1 MPKHPIEQNMLY
13 FITSVTENRKQIF
26 SNNLA
31 CELFL
36 NILTY
41 NKFYCDYNIYAFI
54 IMPDHFH
61 IIIQPT
67 GEMNISEIMKK
78 IKGNFSRF
86 YNKIFNNQGKVL
98 QKGYYDKIIRDEK
111 HLIEIIEYIH
121 NNPINKGIVENVDDY
136 IYSSYHYYNN
146 KNRHYELLMRR

>member
-146 KNRHYELLMRR
+146 ENRHYELLMRR